1 MADGMILEKGSN
13 RSHVVG
19 GAVYL
24 DYQASTPI
32 DPRVADVIYRVMLE
46 DFGNANSVEHSFGLA
61 AADVIQRSSTH
72 VAALV
77 GAEPDDVYFTSGSS
91 EAIRLALAHASQRHR
106 TPLRIGLSVVE
117 HKAVRDAVAAHVR
130 HFGAVVRWID
140 VDENARLLT
149 ESLAHALEQGVDLV
163 CSMAANNEVG
173 TVYPIQDIAARVHAA
188 DAVLLVDAT
197 QAAGHIELCVADWN
211 IDYLVFN
218 AHKIYGP
225 KGIGAVVAPGIDF
238 RGDLAATTTPLTGT
252 PNTPGIA
259 GFGEA
264 CRLRLLELSHD
275 EARISELRDHLQL
288 LLKRAFPY
296 MIVNG
301 DRSHRLAHNLHFTI
315 LGAPSDAVLARLS
328 NVLAISSG
336 AACSSGAIE
345 ASHVLQ
351 AMRLSDEAKETSLRI
366 SLGKFT
372 TKDDVERAAM
382 LITSAINEVRS
393 TSHTRARNGT

>member
-1 MADGMILEKGSN
+1 MADGVTLVQ
-13 RSHVVG
+13 RSDQVPVVDR
-19 GAVYL
+19 AIYL

-32 DPRVADVIYRVMLE
+32 DPRVADVVHHVMLE

-61 AADVIQRSSTH
+61 AADVIQRSSAH

-77 GAEPDDVYFTSGSS
+77 GAEADDVYFTSGSS
-91 EAIRLALAHASQRHR
+91 EAIKLVLAHASQRHR
-106 TPLRIGLSVVE
+106 TPLRVGLSAVE
-117 HKAVRDAVAAHVR
+117 HKAVRDAVAACVR

-140 VDENARLLT
+140 VDKNARLLP
-149 ESLAHALEQGVDLV
+149 ESLAHVLEQGVDLV

-173 TVYPIQDIAARVHAA
+173 TIYPIQDIATRVHAA
-188 DAVLLVDAT
+188 GALLLVDAT
-197 QAAGHIELCVADWN
+197 QAAGHIELCVAHWE

-225 KGIGAVVAPGIDF
+225 KGVGAVVAPGIDF

-264 CRLRLLELSHD
+264 CRLRRIEMSHD
-275 EARISELRDHLQL
+275 EVRVGQLRDRLEL
-288 LLKRAFPY
+288 LLKHAFPD

-301 DRSHRLAHNLHFTI
+301 DRSHRLAHNLHVTV

-328 NVLAISSG
+328 NVVAISSG

-345 ASHVLQ
+345 ASHVLE
-351 AMRLSDEAKETSLRI
+351 AMRLPNEAKESSLRI

-372 TKDDVERAAM
+372 TNDEIERAAA
-382 LITSAINEVRS
+382 LIASAIRDVR
-393 TSHTRARNGT
+393 